1 MNRTLIAIAAGVMI
15 FGVTGCVNRPAQEQA
30 KKTAETLADPSHA
43 VTVQPAATATVTE
56 TVEVT
61 GDVTAAE
68 DTTIGAKNTGR
79 VVSVYVKDGDLVSA
93 GQIVAQLDTTSLVA
107 QLQQA
112 DAQVAQAMS
121 SASTAQSSL
130 SQAIKNANVGPLKS
144 SAGVHQAEAQV
155 AAAKAALAKA
165 QNGARPEER
174 KQAEANVASTK
185 STLDTQTKELNR
197 IKTLVAQGA
206 LAGNRLDQQQNAVDT
221 ARGQYDNAVA
231 ALALIRNGTRTEDIQ
246 AAEEQVRVAQA
257 GLKTAQAQKDLDPLL
272 QDQIDTAKAQVA
284 NSRALLSSARAAVAI
299 ARQAIDDAQI
309 RAPFAGKVSGRPI
322 QPGTI
327 AGNGTAI
334 ARIVGQSGIYL
345 NGQLPS
351 VEVSKIHTGMPVEV
365 KVDALSGKS
374 YKGIVAAISPGA
386 QSIGRLFDVRIQF
399 ADGLSDLRPGM
410 FGRASIQTKV
420 ISNATVVPDSAV
432 QHDGDQAY
440 VLLANGTKAKRQDV
454 TQGLR
459 QGAQIE
465 VKGIAAG
472 ASVIVRG
479 QEGLADGAPIKVDTS
494 APAKTEGT
502 SKEG

>member
-1 MNRTLIAIAAGVMI
+1 MNKTLIAIAAGMMV
-15 FGVTGCVNRPAQEQA
+15 FGVMGCVNRAAQDQA
-30 KKTAETLADPSHA
+30 VKTAKTLADPSHA
-43 VTVQPAATATVTE
+43 VTVQPAGTATLTD

-61 GDVTAAE
+61 GDVTASE
-68 DTTIGAKNTGR
+68 DTTIGAKTPGK
-79 VVSVYVKDGDLVSA
+79 VVAVYVKDGDLVSA
-93 GQIVAQLDTTSLVA
+93 GQLLAQLDTTSLVA

-112 DAQVAQAMS
+112 DAQVAQAMA
-121 SASTAQSSL
+121 SATTSQSSL
-130 SQAIKNANVGPLKS
+130 SQAIKNANIGPMKT
-144 SAGVHQAEAQV
+144 SAAVHQAEAQV

-174 KQAEANVASTK
+174 KQAEANVASAK

-197 IKTLVAQGA
+197 IKTLVSQGA

-246 AAEEQVRVAQA
+246 AAEEQVRVAQG

-284 NSRALLSSARAAVAI
+284 NSRGLLSAARAAVAI
-299 ARQAIDDAQI
+299 ARQAIEDAQI

-334 ARIVGQSGIYL
+334 ARIVGESGIYL

-351 VEVSKIHTGMPVEV
+351 VEVSKIRTGMPVEV
-365 KVDALSGKS
+365 KVDALSGKT
-374 YKGIVAAISPGA
+374 YHGMVAAISPGA
-386 QSIGRLFDVRIQF
+386 DGIGRLFDVRIQF
-399 ADGLSDLRPGM
+399 ADGMSELRPGM
-410 FGRASIQTKV
+410 FARASIQTKV
-420 ISNATVVPDSAV
+420 VSNATVVPDSAV

-440 VLLANGTKAKRQDV
+440 VLTAEGTKAKRQNV
-454 TQGLR
+454 TTGLR
-459 QGAQIE
+459 QDSKIE
-465 VKGIAAG
+465 VKGIPAG

-494 APAKTEGT
+494 AAAKTEGT